1 MESLEEWSI
10 CRQSPDID
18 IARNVYEESFFTATR
33 PHGRLLSAEEGSS
46 KKSHY
51 LHVVQRKLFPSSCS
65 WSGLISFLAR
75 LMPIIRWLPKYNI
88 KEDLFPDVNGGVT
101 LAVMHIPQG
110 IAMFYR
116 SMNSMSRHQP
126 FVRARTKG

>member
-33 PHGRLLSAEEGSS
+33 PHGRPLSAEEGSS

-51 LHVVQRKLFPSSCS
+51 WHVVQRKLFPSSCS

-88 KEDLFPDVNGGVT
+88 KEDLFPDANGGVT

-110 IAMFYR
+110 IAIFLLI
-116 SMNSMSRHQP
+116 H
-126 FVRARTKG
+126 G